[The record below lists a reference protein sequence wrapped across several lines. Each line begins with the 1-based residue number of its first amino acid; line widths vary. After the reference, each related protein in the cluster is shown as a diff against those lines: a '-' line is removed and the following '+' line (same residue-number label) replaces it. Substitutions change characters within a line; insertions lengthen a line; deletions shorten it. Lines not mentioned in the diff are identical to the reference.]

1 MASRDLDCEKVD
13 HLIVPEAPSPKAH
26 ALTELGQDA
35 LLPQM
40 LNDQHDFAKPRRR
53 RGNGVRRGL
62 DDDRRIGDTGHVYLL
77 VRKDVYPSSR
87 EAHFMSARYK
97 LHLVAQCVGT
107 YKYSNEADRV
117 TDLRMEALLLN
128 LELLDHSVAALHEL
142 LRADRVKK
150 RVIQHSVA
158 EQRA

>member
-1 MASRDLDCEKVD
+1 MQPLVEGFQCAFTADGIAEEDCEKVD

-97 LHLVAQCVGT
+97 LHLVAQFVGLSSPFYFT
-107 YKYSNEADRV
+107 PNV
-117 TDLRMEALLLN
+117 
-128 LELLDHSVAALHEL
+128 
-142 LRADRVKK
+142 
-150 RVIQHSVA
+150 
-158 EQRA
+158 

>member
-97 LHLVAQCVGT
+97 LHLVAQFVGDAST
-107 YKYSNEADRV
+107 INNVHATRTFWLGAYF
-117 TDLRMEALLLN
+117 
-128 LELLDHSVAALHEL
+128 HEGEVQFRGL
-142 LRADRVKK
+142 CIHF
-150 RVIQHSVA
+150 IQATNPFQLSHAPSIFF
-158 EQRA
+158 